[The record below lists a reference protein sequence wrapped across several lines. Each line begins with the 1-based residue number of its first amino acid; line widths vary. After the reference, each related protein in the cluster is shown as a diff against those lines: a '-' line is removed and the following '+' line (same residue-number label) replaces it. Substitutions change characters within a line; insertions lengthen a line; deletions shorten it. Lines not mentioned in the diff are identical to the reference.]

1 MWRVH
6 KNRTDRGLGPTWSP
20 SGHHESMKQDKNM
33 ILSNAS
39 WSLEQIIDGVMTEQR
54 FDNPF
59 LRWHKS
65 FSDYPAFLSDMDD
78 HTMQETDTFE
88 RLKKFQPDPKKI
100 VGSSTIIPK
109 EDNDEKFEFYDVQG
123 ESLYTNPP
131 NPNHITVD
139 HGVDEEDIWSFGRTL
154 FNQIRVDNTWASGSS
169 HNSKFSYAPYW
180 G

>member
-6 KNRTDRGLGPTWSP
+6 KNRTDRGLGGTWSP

-65 FSDYPAFLSDMDD
+65 FGNYKAFLSDMDD
-78 HTMQETDTFE
+78 HTMQETYTFE
-88 RLKKFQPDPKKI
+88 RLKKFPARSQKDCWFIYHHPKRRQWWEVWI
-100 VGSSTIIPK
+100 LRCSGWI
-109 EDNDEKFEFYDVQG
+109 
-123 ESLYTNPP
+123 SLYQSSQSKPHYCWP
-131 NPNHITVD
+131 WRWWRRHLV
-139 HGVDEEDIWSFGRTL
+139 
-154 FNQIRVDNTWASGSS
+154 IRPHFVQSDKSG
-169 HNSKFSYAPYW
+169 
-180 G
+180 